1 MINQNTHLSK
11 NVLLELDSRKRANLI
26 NSLTGFKSIGL
37 IGTKNKAGTNNLAI
51 FNSFVHLG
59 ANPALLGF
67 ISRPDAHLRHTVS
80 NILET
85 KYFTVNHINEE
96 IYKQA
101 HQTSARYPE
110 ETSEFDACGLSREFK
125 DGFYAP
131 FVLESHIQVA
141 LELREI
147 VELKINNTSLVIGE
161 ILGVYFN
168 DTLWDEDGYLD
179 IEKAG
184 SLAGSGLD
192 GYHKTVQLERLSYAK
207 PIL

>member
-1 MINQNTHLSK
+1 MSIQLEHLNRK
-11 NVLLELDSRKRANLI
+11 GLLEMDSRKRANLI

-37 IGTKNKAGTNNLAI
+37 IGTKNKVGNDNLAI

-67 ISRPDAHLRHTVS
+67 ISRPEAHLRHTVT
-80 NILET
+80 NIIET
-85 KYFTVNHINEE
+85 KYYTVNHIHEG

-101 HQTSARYPE
+101 HQTSARYAE
-110 ETSEFDACGLSREFK
+110 EVSEFEACGLSAEIK

-131 FVLESHIQVA
+131 FVLESRIQIA
-141 LELREI
+141 LELKEI
-147 VELKINNTSLVIGE
+147 IDIKINNTSIVIGE
-161 ILGVYFN
+161 ILGIYYPN
-168 DTLWDEDGYLD
+168 EDLCEDAYLD

-192 GYHKTVQLERLSYAK
+192 GYHKIISLERLSYAK
-207 PIL
+207 PKQ

>member
-11 NVLLELDSRKRANLI
+11 NVLLEMDSRKRANLI

-37 IGTKNKAGTNNLAI
+37 IGTKNKEGTNNLAI

-80 NILET
+80 NIIET

-110 ETSEFDACGLSREFK
+110 ETSEFDACGLRREFK

-131 FVLESHIQVA
+131 FVFESHIQVA
-141 LELREI
+141 LELKEI

-161 ILGVYFN
+161 ILGVYLN
-168 DTLWDEDGYLD
+168 DTLWGEDGYLD

-192 GYHKTVQLERLSYAK
+192 GYHKTLQLERLSYAK

>member
-1 MINQNTHLSK
+1 MINRNTHLSK
-11 NVLLELDSRKRANLI
+11 TGLLDMDSRKRANLI
-26 NSLTGFKSIGL
+26 NSITGFKSIGL
-37 IGTKNKAGTNNLAI
+37 IGTKNKAGINNLAI

-67 ISRPDAHLRHTVS
+67 VSRPDAHLRHTVS

-101 HQTSARYPE
+101 HQTSARYTE
-110 ETSEFDACGLSREFK
+110 EISEFEACGLSSEFK

-131 FVLESHIQVA
+131 FVLESAIQIA
-141 LELREI
+141 LELKEI
-147 VELKINNTSLVIGE
+147 IDIKTNNTSLVVGE
-161 ILGVYFN
+161 IIGIHYPNELMH
-168 DTLWDEDGYLD
+168 EDGYLD

-184 SLAGSGLD
+184 SLAGTGLD
-192 GYHKTVQLERLSYAK
+192 GYHKTMQLERLTYAK
-207 PIL
+207 PI